1 MIINMTSPWYD
12 IPMFY
17 HHLVVL
23 STWLSRHI
31 PMTSPCYHGVM
42 TIPGDFLELSA
53 EVGLSLAVPQL
64 GPLGVEAGKLPM
76 VKCVKMED
84 SSGNLGTFSYWYKN
98 WYPKRAR
105 WMVYFMEI
113 PSPMDDYDDFGV
125 HLWLRTPHMNES
137 NLWEVTNEKWE
148 RIKLLVELQQK

>member
-1 MIINMTSPWYD
+1 
-12 IPMFY
+12 
-17 HHLVVL
+17 
-23 STWLSRHI
+23 
-31 PMTSPCYHGVM
+31 MTSPCYHGVM

-76 VKCVKMED
+76 VKCVKMVKMED

-125 HLWLRTPHMNES
+125 HL
-137 NLWEVTNEKWE
+137 
-148 RIKLLVELQQK
+148 